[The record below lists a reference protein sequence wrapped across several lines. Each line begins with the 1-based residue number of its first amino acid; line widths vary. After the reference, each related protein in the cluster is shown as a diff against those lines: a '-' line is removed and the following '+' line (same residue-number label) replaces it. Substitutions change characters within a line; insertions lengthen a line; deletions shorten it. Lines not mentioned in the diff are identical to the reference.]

1 MTIVVLPAGLSKEV
15 ISTVN
20 AAMGNL
26 PTAEQVV
33 STLKEQ
39 GIDVDYTSMDGT
51 EMNLAAI
58 EAWIA
63 SHSPAV
69 ILHRDAEDRPVHRRL
84 QDNNGTNSTR
94 ELTEEEISSYQV
106 HRPIRHSIFDILRS
120 LFGFL
125 WLSF

>member
-1 MTIVVLPAGLSKEV
+1 MSKEV

-33 STLKEQ
+33 ATLKEQ
-39 GIDVDYTSMDGT
+39 GIDVDYSSMDGT
-51 EMNLAAI
+51 KMDLAAI

-63 SHSPAV
+63 SHSPVV

-84 QDNNGTNSTR
+84 QDNNGTNTTR

-106 HRPIRHSIFDILRS
+106 YRSPHHSIFETFRS
-120 LFGFL
+120 LFGCP
-125 WLSF
+125 WLLF